1 MVSGIEGVG
10 EAVTGGVIARAVEP
24 AHGEAAMDQRARTC
38 LNCGAELDGPYC
50 GQCGQKAHVHR
61 SLATIGHELV
71 HGVLHLDGK
80 FWRTLPLL
88 AWRPGDLTRRYVH
101 GERAKFVSPI
111 AMFLFAIFL
120 MFAVLSIY
128 GLSLSNLESVP
139 VTAVRQGLDT
149 AHTEAVQHV
158 NEARERRAALDR
170 GESVRRDDGRPATA
184 AELDQ
189 AISDAQE
196 EVAAIDRL
204 RSGAGSLPSGINA
217 STGLD
222 WLDKGLEKFNQN
234 PALAL
239 YKLQTNGYKFSWL
252 LIPISVPFVW
262 LLFFWTRRFH
272 FYDHTV
278 FVTYSLAFMSLLAVI
293 LTILGFAGLSSAIIA
308 PAAVFIPPIHMFRQ
322 LKQAYRLNW
331 ASALLRTFIL
341 VNFCA
346 ITASLFF
353 VLLLGLGAL
362 G

>member
-10 EAVTGGVIARAVEP
+10 EAVTGGMLGRAVEP
-24 AHGEAAMDQRARTC
+24 AHGEAAAVESGTVC
-38 LNCGAELDGPYC
+38 LNCGAMLDGAYC
-50 GQCGQKAHVHR
+50 KQCGQKAHVHR
-61 SLATIGHELV
+61 SIAAIGHDLV

-88 AWRPGDLTRRYVH
+88 AWRPGELTRRYVH
-101 GERAKFVSPI
+101 GERAKFVSPM
-111 AMFLFAIFL
+111 AMFLFSVFL

-128 GLSLSNLESVP
+128 GLSLTALEEVP
-139 VTAVRQGLDT
+139 GSQVRQGLET
-149 AHTEAVQHV
+149 ARTESVRQLQ
-158 NEARERRAALDR
+158 EARARRAALAR
-170 GESVRRDDGRPATA
+170 GEAVTLEKGRAATA
-184 AELDQ
+184 ADLDREV
-189 AISDAQE
+189 AQTEE

-204 RSGAGSLPSGINA
+204 RTGTTLPSGA
-217 STGLD
+217 RATTG
-222 WLDKGLEKFNQN
+222 WHRLDKGIEKAVAN

-239 YKLQTNGYKFSWL
+239 YKLQSNGYKFSWL

-278 FVTYSLAFMSLLAVI
+278 FVTYSLAFMSLLAVA
-293 LTILGFAGLSSAIIA
+293 LTILGFAGVPSAA
-308 PAAVFIPPIHMFRQ
+308 TALAAMFIPPIHLFRQ

-341 VNFCA
+341 INFCW
-346 ITASLFF
+346 ITATLFF
-353 VLLLGLGAL
+353 VLLLGIGAL